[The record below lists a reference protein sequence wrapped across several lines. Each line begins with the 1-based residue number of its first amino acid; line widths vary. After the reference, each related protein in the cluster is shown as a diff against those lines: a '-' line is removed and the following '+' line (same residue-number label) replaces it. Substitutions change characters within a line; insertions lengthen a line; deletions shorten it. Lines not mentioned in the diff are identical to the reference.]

1 MIGGK
6 RISGMATVLLLF
18 CLAPGPALSRP
29 DPVSELANAI
39 CAGKT
44 PSDISTSLA
53 DLGPGG
59 ALTDSDVAEAF
70 GEASF
75 MADLGR
81 CGSGQAIADAYAAFK
96 RGKNAQALDASF
108 AMGRVS
114 GEPTGGTASAGLYRG
129 SFSSLGA
136 AGDPPSPK

>member
-1 MIGGK
+1 MSGGRK
-6 RISGMATVLLLF
+6 GLVLACAMLL
-18 CLAPGPALSRP
+18 AGLSSQAAMSKP
-29 DPVSELANAI
+29 DPVAELANAI

-44 PSDISTSLA
+44 VADISASLA

-59 ALTDSDVAEAF
+59 ALSDDDVAEAF

-81 CGSGQAIADAYAAFK
+81 CGSGQAVADSYAAFK
-96 RGKNAQALDASF
+96 KGKNAQELDASF

-114 GEPTGGTASAGLYRG
+114 GEPTGGTASAGLYQG
-129 SFSSLGA
+129 SFSSLGS
-136 AGDPPSPK
+136 AGDPPSGK

>member
-6 RISGMATVLLLF
+6 SIIGMAAGLLLV
-18 CLAPGPALSRP
+18 CLAPGQAVSEP

-44 PSDISTSLA
+44 TGDISTSLA

-59 ALTDSDVAEAF
+59 SLTDSDVAEAF

-96 RGKNAQALDASF
+96 RGKDTQKLDASF

-114 GEPTGGTASAGLYRG
+114 GEPTGGTASAGLYQG
-129 SFSSLGA
+129 SFASLGA
-136 AGDPPSPK
+136 AGDPPSGK